1 MATSS
6 RENSKLLRVRR
17 IRSQVE
23 AVERALENEIG
34 FSDVL
39 ELIAGARSALNSL
52 LAELL
57 DDYIRTYIVNSSEA
71 EQAYAAVELLDVIRY
86 LAPDLRTAS
95 ITSDSR

>member
-1 MATSS
+1 VALSS

-17 IRSQVE
+17 IRGQVE

-39 ELIAGARSALNSL
+39 ELIAVARSALNGL

-71 EQAYAAVELLDVIRY
+71 EQAYAAVELLDVIRLY
-86 LAPDLRTAS
+86 LR
-95 ITSDSR
+95 

>member
-1 MATSS
+1 M
-6 RENSKLLRVRR
+6 
-17 IRSQVE
+17 
-23 AVERALENEIG
+23 
-34 FSDVL
+34 L
-39 ELIAGARSALNSL
+39 ELIAGARDALNGL

-57 DDYIRTYIVNSSEA
+57 GDYIRMHIVDSSEA